1 MPAVNTQIA
10 NAVPAEK
17 RAMAYAV
24 AVFILHC
31 LGDTAALPAFGK
43 VADLVGGKATAF
55 TIFSFSLLLAGG
67 SCLLAWRFAP
77 REEPAAPNPS

>member
-1 MPAVNTQIA
+1 
-10 NAVPAEK
+10 
-17 RAMAYAV
+17 
-24 AVFILHC
+24 
-31 LGDTAALPAFGK
+31 

-77 REEPAAPNPS
+77 REEPAAPNPL